1 MNVAISKRERNH
13 PDQHAR
19 DANAQAVRNA
29 PAYRAQHLANAA
41 EWHHRANEAIAGRAP
56 IGTSIAT
63 LARMVSYELRMA
75 GQI

>member
-1 MNVAISKRERNH
+1 MNATITKCERNH

-19 DANAQAVRNA
+19 ERNAQAVRNA

-56 IGTSIAT
+56 IGTSIAA
-63 LARMVSYELRMA
+63 LARMVAYELRMA
-75 GQI
+75 GVI